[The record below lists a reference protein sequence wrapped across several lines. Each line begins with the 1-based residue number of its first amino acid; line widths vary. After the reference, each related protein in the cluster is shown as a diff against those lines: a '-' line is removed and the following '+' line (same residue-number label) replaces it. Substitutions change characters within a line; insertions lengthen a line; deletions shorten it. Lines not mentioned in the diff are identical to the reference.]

1 MSETDLAER
10 PSVPEPAVPTY
21 TGPRRPGITG
31 RGAFL
36 LILVPTLAGCVI
48 GFVISGAT
56 MIPAL
61 AGWGLIAGSVVAALK
76 SAPRLSWFPVCFP
89 PLVML
94 LVIVTAGQF
103 TLLGTR
109 PGLAREITMV
119 MANLTATAP
128 AQVAAVV
135 SMALV
140 LLLRRQFARRA
151 QSSAS

>member
-1 MSETDLAER
+1 
-10 PSVPEPAVPTY
+10 
-21 TGPRRPGITG
+21 
-31 RGAFL
+31 
-36 LILVPTLAGCVI
+36 
-48 GFVISGAT
+48 

-135 SMALV
+135 SMALI